1 VRAIDHISQRLQQA
15 AMEGIECGQSDLA
28 YAAACKLDVPL
39 AEEKG
44 VRIMFLRHLEF
55 GRRFFALSLSF
66 RNFKTN
72 QPLAFEHPFA
82 RKVAPVFFGRR
93 VADTLVTAPLN
104 TPDGRKWQ
112 IWCWR
117 LFADAQWRPLDHK
130 PLITPADVETLY
142 TWDEYYRK
150 EFPQ

>member
-1 VRAIDHISQRLQQA
+1 V
-15 AMEGIECGQSDLA
+15 EYGQLDLA

-44 VRIMFLRHLEF
+44 VRIMFMRHIEL

-72 QPLAFEHPFA
+72 QPMAFEHPFA

-93 VADTLVTAPLN
+93 VADTLVTAPLHARGPQVADLVLA
-104 TPDGRKWQ
+104 TLRRRPVAAARSQAAHHAGGRG
-112 IWCWR
+112 
-117 LFADAQWRPLDHK
+117 DAVHVGRVLPEGISMSAK
-130 PLITPADVETLY
+130 VTTSRSAC
-142 TWDEYYRK
+142 
-150 EFPQ
+150 